1 MIIDE
6 RQWLKLMWAFKIFNW
21 QYESTDTV
29 DKDLVKQMKSFI
41 DDIAKNN
48 SKKIYVIT
56 NNAII
61 DDEIDYSIYGVA
73 TTEKEA
79 KRIFKQAVKYAKMDA
94 DFENLGAINIEN
106 EVYLDEDKWYYSE
119 TDHSF
124 ELYLNGEYNSN
135 NFSIQIKEYDLISED
150 SLEYNET
157 EDFLNKNKEELC
169 L

>member
-1 MIIDE
+1 MARLGLTDFIEKPIDS
-6 RQWLKLMWAFKIFNW
+6 ANTFV
-21 QYESTDTV
+21 STG
-29 DKDLVKQMKSFI
+29 
-41 DDIAKNN
+41 
-48 SKKIYVIT
+48 IYVIRRRLLIQLIEECAAADQYDFVSDILIR
-56 NNAII
+56 N
-61 DDEIDYSIYGVA
+61 
-73 TTEKEA
+73 KEA

-94 DFENLGAINIEN
+94 DFENLDAINIEN

-157 EDFLNKNKEELC
+157 EDVLNKNKEELC